1 MKVSHWLLSQAK
13 YSSPA
18 GLQLCERDNLR
29 FCGHEE
35 GVPCPGYQ
43 EGIVKAVV
51 DESHRSE
58 GLVEG
63 LYDEDF
69 PEINTEALKT
79 GKAK

>member
-1 MKVSHWLLSQAK
+1 M
-13 YSSPA
+13 
-18 GLQLCERDNLR
+18 
-29 FCGHEE
+29 
-35 GVPCPGYQ
+35 
-43 EGIVKAVV
+43 KAVV

-69 PEINTEALKT
+69 PEINTRALKT